1 MLDSM
6 FTLFIDGTLMDEP
19 GAVMTELKDNNC
31 YGAVFVFVI
40 FAIISAVLVMNML
53 IGVLCEVVSSVTRKE
68 KDEAAVRFVKQS
80 ILMELKKFDDGDGMI
95 TREELDKVM
104 HDEHSKA
111 VLASLNVDRLFL
123 TELQSAL
130 FQKKGER
137 VTISGIIELMLM
149 CRGDLPS
156 TVQHIATGQAFMH
169 SLITRLDKH
178 LTKQLQQ
185 IQEVL
190 PVRAGRMLKI

>member
-1 MLDSM
+1 MAYAL
-6 FTLFIDGTLMDEP
+6 
-19 GAVMTELKDNNC
+19 
-31 YGAVFVFVI
+31 
-40 FAIISAVLVMNML
+40 ISAVLVMNML

-95 TREELDKVM
+95 TREELEQVM
-104 HDEHSKA
+104 HDEDSKA

-169 SLITRLDKH
+169 SLISKLDKH
-178 LTKQLQQ
+178 LTKHLQH

-190 PVRAGRMLKI
+190 LVRANRMQKISEPATPRQ